1 MNLRPRRVEDP
12 EVSIVSLIDV
22 VLMLL
27 IFFMLSTSFIHPARI
42 RVTLPHASAKT
53 PPVAARIT
61 VTVTRTGAY
70 LVNGRALINARADT
84 LRAALGKVAG
94 ADHRKPVIIRADA
107 HASTQAIVTVMDVA
121 GMLGFS
127 RIDILTTHEGGSQ

>member
-1 MNLRPRRVEDP
+1 MNLRPRRIEDP

-42 RVTLPHASAKT
+42 RVTLPHASATT
-53 PPVAARIT
+53 PPAAARIT
-61 VTVTRTGAY
+61 VTVTRSGTY
-70 LVNGRALINARADT
+70 LVNGRALVNAKAGT
-84 LRAALGKVAG
+84 LQAALAKVAG
-94 ADHRKPVIIRADA
+94 GDHGKPVVVRADA

-121 GMLGFS
+121 GGLGFS
-127 RIDILTTHEGGSQ
+127 RIDILTTHQGGGG

>member
-1 MNLRPRRVEDP
+1 MNLRPRRSEDP

-42 RVTLPHASAKT
+42 RVTLPHASATT
-53 PPVAARIT
+53 PPVPARIT
-61 VTVTRTGAY
+61 ITVTKTGTY
-70 LVNGRALINARADT
+70 LVNGRALVNSRAAT
-84 LRAALGKVAG
+84 LRAALEKTAG
-94 ADHRKPVIIRADA
+94 ADHDKPVVVRADA

-121 GMLGFS
+121 GGLGFS
-127 RIDILTTHEGGSQ
+127 RIDILTTHEGARR